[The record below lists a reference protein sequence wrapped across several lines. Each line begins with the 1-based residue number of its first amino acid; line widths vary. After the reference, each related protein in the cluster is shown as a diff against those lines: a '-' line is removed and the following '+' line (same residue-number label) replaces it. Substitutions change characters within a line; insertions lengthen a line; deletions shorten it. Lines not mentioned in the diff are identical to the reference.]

1 MEYLHMKNVLKCGA
15 ILAAF
20 VFLAVLPARAD
31 SGDTYQFDMSGP
43 VTASWTMSENP
54 TPYYYEEGTVFLVEA
69 PDLMV
74 DGSSDPSDILCFFSL
89 GDLGG
94 LNSINLLPDFF
105 GQQIYTGDESNP
117 TFQTGTYYFTMDTTN
132 QIETLNITTAPEPG
146 TILLLCS
153 GLAAIGLKRKRQTA
167 N

>member
-1 MEYLHMKNVLKCGA
+1 MKNVLKCGA
-15 ILAAF
+15 LVAAF

-31 SGDTYQFDMSGP
+31 SGDTYQFTMTGP

-54 TPYYYEEGTVFLVEA
+54 TPYYYEEGTVFLAEA
-69 PDLMV
+69 PDLVV
-74 DGSSDPSDILCFFSL
+74 DGSSDPSDILCFFNL

-105 GQQIYTGDESNP
+105 GPQVYSGDESAP
-117 TFQTGTYYFTMDTTN
+117 TFMTGTYYFTMDSTD
-132 QIETLNITTAPEPG
+132 QIETLQITPAPEPG

-153 GLAAIGLKRKRQTA
+153 GLAALGLKRKRQAA

>member
-1 MEYLHMKNVLKCGA
+1 MKNVFKCGA
-15 ILAAF
+15 LVAAF

-31 SGDTYQFDMSGP
+31 SGDTYQFTMTGP

-54 TPYYYEEGTVFLVEA
+54 TPYYYEEGIVFLAEA

-74 DGSSDPSDILCFFSL
+74 DGTSDSSDILCFFNV

-105 GQQIYTGDESNP
+105 GPQIYSGDESAP
-117 TFQTGTYYFTMDTTN
+117 TFMTGTYYFTMGGTDE
-132 QIETLNITTAPEPG
+132 IETLQITPAPEPC
-146 TILLLCS
+146 TILLLGS
-153 GLAAIGLKRKRQTA
+153 GLAALGLKRKRQAA

>member
-1 MEYLHMKNVLKCGA
+1 MKNVLKCGA
-15 ILAAF
+15 LVAAF

-31 SGDTYQFDMSGP
+31 SGDTYQFTMTGP

-54 TPYYYEEGTVFLVEA
+54 TPYYYEQGTVFLAVA
-69 PDLMV
+69 PDLVV
-74 DGSSDPSDILCFFSL
+74 DGSSDPSDILCFFNL

-105 GQQIYTGDESNP
+105 GPQVYSGDESAP
-117 TFQTGTYYFTMDTTN
+117 TFMTGTYYFTMDSTD
-132 QIETLNITTAPEPG
+132 QIETLQITPAPEPG

-153 GLAAIGLKRKRQTA
+153 GLAALGLKRKRQAA

>member
-1 MEYLHMKNVLKCGA
+1 MKNVLKCGA
-15 ILAAF
+15 LVAAF

-31 SGDTYQFDMSGP
+31 SGDTYQFTMTGP
-43 VTASWTMSENP
+43 VTASWTMSETP
-54 TPYYYEEGTVFLVEA
+54 TPYYYEEGIVFLAEA

-74 DGSSDPSDILCFFSL
+74 DGTSDSSDILCFFNV

-105 GQQIYTGDESNP
+105 GPQVYSGDESAP
-117 TFQTGTYYFTMDTTN
+117 TFMTGTYYFTMDSTD
-132 QIETLNITTAPEPG
+132 QIETLQITPAPEPC
-146 TILLLCS
+146 TILLLGS
-153 GLAAIGLKRKRQTA
+153 GLAALGLKRKRQAA

>member
-1 MEYLHMKNVLKCGA
+1 MKNVLKCGA
-15 ILAAF
+15 LVAAF

-31 SGDTYQFDMSGP
+31 SGDTYQFTMTGP

-54 TPYYYEEGTVFLVEA
+54 TPYYYEEGTVFLAEA
-69 PDLMV
+69 PDLVV
-74 DGSSDPSDILCFFSL
+74 DGTSDTSDILCFFNL

-105 GQQIYTGDESNP
+105 GPQVYSGDESAP
-117 TFQTGTYYFTMDTTN
+117 TFMTGTYYFTMDSTD
-132 QIETLNITTAPEPG
+132 QIETLQITQAPEPC
-146 TILLLCS
+146 TILLLGS
-153 GLAAIGLKRKRQTA
+153 GLAALGLKRKRQAA

>member
-1 MEYLHMKNVLKCGA
+1 MKNVFKCGA

-31 SGDTYQFDMSGP
+31 SGDTYQFTMTGP
-43 VTASWTMSENP
+43 VTASWTMSESP
-54 TPYYYEEGTVFLVEA
+54 TPYFYEEGTVFLAVA
-69 PDLMV
+69 PDLVV
-74 DGSSDPSDILCFFSL
+74 DGAPDPGDILCFFNL

-105 GQQIYTGDESNP
+105 GPQVYSGDESAP
-117 TFQTGTYYFTMDTTN
+117 TFLVGTYYFTMDN
-132 QIETLNITTAPEPG
+132 SDQIETLQISQAPEPG
-146 TILLLCS
+146 TMLLLGS
-153 GLAAIGLKRKRQTA
+153 GLAALGLKRKRQMA

>member
-1 MEYLHMKNVLKCGA
+1 MKNVLKCGA
-15 ILAAF
+15 LVAAF

-31 SGDTYQFDMSGP
+31 SGDTYQFTMTGP
-43 VTASWTMSENP
+43 VTASWTMSENT
-54 TPYYYEEGTVFLVEA
+54 TPYYYEEGIVFLAEA

-74 DGSSDPSDILCFFSL
+74 DGTSDSSDILCFFNV

-105 GQQIYTGDESNP
+105 GPQIYSGDESAP
-117 TFQTGTYYFTMDTTN
+117 TFMTGTYYFTMGSTDE
-132 QIETLNITTAPEPG
+132 IETLQITPAPEPC
-146 TILLLCS
+146 TILLLGS
-153 GLAAIGLKRKRQTA
+153 GLAALGLKRKRQAA

>member
-1 MEYLHMKNVLKCGA
+1 MKNILKGGA
-15 ILAAF
+15 LLVAF
-20 VFLAVLPARAD
+20 VFLAVLPAHAD

-69 PDLMV
+69 PDLVV
-74 DGSSDPSDILCFFSL
+74 DGVADGSDILCFFSL

-94 LNSINLLPDFF
+94 LNSVNLLPDFF
-105 GQQIYTGDESNP
+105 GQQVYSGDESAP
-117 TFQTGTYYFTMDTTN
+117 TFTTGTYYFTMSGTN
-132 QIETLNITTAPEPG
+132 AIETLTIAQAPEPG

-153 GLAAIGLKRKRQTA
+153 GLAAIGLKRKRQAA

>member
-1 MEYLHMKNVLKCGA
+1 MKNVLKCGA
-15 ILAAF
+15 LLAAF

-31 SGDTYQFDMSGP
+31 SGDTYQFTMTGP

-54 TPYYYEEGTVFLVEA
+54 TPYYYEEGTVFLAEA

-74 DGSSDPSDILCFFSL
+74 DGTSDTSDILCFFNL

-105 GQQIYTGDESNP
+105 GPQVYSGDESAP
-117 TFQTGTYYFTMDTTN
+117 TFMTGTYYFTMDSTD
-132 QIETLNITTAPEPG
+132 QIETLQITPAPEPC
-146 TILLLCS
+146 TILLLGS
-153 GLAAIGLKRKRQTA
+153 GLAALGLKRKRQAA

>member
-1 MEYLHMKNVLKCGA
+1 MKNVLKCGA
-15 ILAAF
+15 LVAAF

-31 SGDTYQFDMSGP
+31 SGDTYQFTMTGP

-54 TPYYYEEGTVFLVEA
+54 TPYYYEEGTVFLAEA
-69 PDLMV
+69 PDLVV
-74 DGSSDPSDILCFFSL
+74 DGSSDPSDILCFFNL

-105 GQQIYTGDESNP
+105 GPQVYSGDESAP
-117 TFQTGTYYFTMDTTN
+117 TFMTGTYYFTMDSTD
-132 QIETLNITTAPEPG
+132 QIETLQITPAPEPC

-153 GLAAIGLKRKRQTA
+153 GLAALGLKRKRQAA

>member
-1 MEYLHMKNVLKCGA
+1 MKNVLKCGA
-15 ILAAF
+15 LVAAF

-31 SGDTYQFDMSGP
+31 SGDTLQFTMSGP

-54 TPYYYEEGTVFLVEA
+54 TPYYYEEGTVFLVQA

-74 DGSSDPSDILCFFSL
+74 DGATDPTDVLCFFNV

-105 GQQIYTGDESNP
+105 GPQVYSGDESAP
-117 TFQTGTYYFTMDTTN
+117 TFMVGTYYFTMDGSN
-132 QIETLNITTAPEPG
+132 GDVETLQITPAPEPG
-146 TILLLCS
+146 TMLLLGS
-153 GLAAIGLKRKRQTA
+153 GLAALGFRRKPQTA